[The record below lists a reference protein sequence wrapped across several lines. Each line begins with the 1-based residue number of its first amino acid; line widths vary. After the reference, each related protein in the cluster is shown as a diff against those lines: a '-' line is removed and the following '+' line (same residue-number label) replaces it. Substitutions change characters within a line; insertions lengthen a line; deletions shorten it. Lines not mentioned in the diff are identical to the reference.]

1 MIGVILDTNV
11 LVSANLNSDGLEAL
25 VVSLGLNRK
34 VQLYVSEP
42 ILAEYEQVLLYPRLK
57 FSPQQVDK
65 FMALLRHASVLVKPL
80 HIVGESTDDADN
92 RFLECGE
99 AAGAD
104 FLVTG
109 NKRHF
114 PSRWQ
119 KTQVVNARELLG
131 MIGPRFLK

>member
-1 MIGVILDTNV
+1 MIGVILDTNA

-34 VQLYVSEP
+34 VQLYVFEP

-65 FMALLRHASVLVKPL
+65 FMALLRRASVLVKPL
-80 HIVGESTDDADN
+80 HIVSESTNDADN
-92 RFLECGE
+92 RFLECAE

-104 FLVTG
+104 FLVLGGHFKTG
-109 NKRHF
+109 
-114 PSRWQ
+114 Q
-119 KTQVVNARELLG
+119 
-131 MIGPRFLK
+131 